1 MPELKLQAGDPL
13 GWWRFLAQNSGMLL
27 GFIIM
32 SLIAVY
38 EEDIGA
44 NFWKKLAKTV
54 FFHSNCLQTKCFLNK
69 INKLKIEDKYKV
81 WA

>member
-13 GWWRFLAQNSGMLL
+13 GWWRFLAQNCGMLL

-44 NFWKKLAKTV
+44 NF
-54 FFHSNCLQTKCFLNK
+54 
-69 INKLKIEDKYKV
+69 
-81 WA
+81 